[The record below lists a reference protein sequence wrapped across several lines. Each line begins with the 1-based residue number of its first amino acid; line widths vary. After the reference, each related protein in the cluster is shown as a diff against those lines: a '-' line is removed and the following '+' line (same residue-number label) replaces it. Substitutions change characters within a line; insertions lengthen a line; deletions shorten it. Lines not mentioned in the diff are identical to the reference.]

1 MHANGRPGP
10 SSGLF
15 SVGASIYEVRGTS
28 RAEARVV
35 ACSAVAHC
43 ADGATTCSLYGRT
56 GRARGVRSPPDSL
69 VSTFGHFLRGTLSS
83 DSLGTPCFLGFCPLY
98 CPCYSASCA
107 RSAQKLLSPERVVPK
122 SPVKTRVAFGGPPFA
137 SGNHEPALAALPLR
151 AAKRALPLVPCPS
164 MMHN

>member
-1 MHANGRPGP
+1 MRMGGRGQAPA
-10 SSGLF
+10 SFLL
-15 SVGASIYEVRGTS
+15 GASIYEVRGTS

-43 ADGATTCSLYGRT
+43 ADGTTTGSLYGRT
-56 GRARGVRSPPDSL
+56 GRARGARSPLGSL
-69 VSTFGHFLRGTLSS
+69 VSTYGHFLRGTLSS

-122 SPVKTRVAFGGPPFA
+122 SPVKARVTLGGPPFA
-137 SGNHEPALAALPLR
+137 FGDHEPALAALPLR

>member
-1 MHANGRPGP
+1 MRMGDRGQAPA
-10 SSGLF
+10 SFLL
-15 SVGASIYEVRGTS
+15 GASIYEVRGTS

-43 ADGATTCSLYGRT
+43 ADGTTTGSLYGRT
-56 GRARGVRSPPDSL
+56 GRARGARSPLGSL
-69 VSTFGHFLRGTLSS
+69 VSTYGHFLRGTLSS

-122 SPVKTRVAFGGPPFA
+122 SPVKARVTLGGPPFA
-137 SGNHEPALAALPLR
+137 FGDHEPALAALPLR

>member
-1 MHANGRPGP
+1 MRMGGRGQAPA
-10 SSGLF
+10 SFLL
-15 SVGASIYEVRGTS
+15 GASIYEVRGTS
-28 RAEARVV
+28 RAEAQVV

-43 ADGATTCSLYGRT
+43 ADGTTTGSLYGRT
-56 GRARGVRSPPDSL
+56 GGIHGARSPLGSL

-83 DSLGTPCFLGFCPLY
+83 DSLSTPCFLGFCSFY

-107 RSAQKLLSPERVVPK
+107 RSTQRLLSPERVVPK

-137 SGNHEPALAALPLR
+137 PCDHEPALAALPLR

>member
-1 MHANGRPGP
+1 MRMGGRGQAPASFLLGP
-10 SSGLF
+10 LF
-15 SVGASIYEVRGTS
+15 MKCEAPPAPRRGSLPVLLLPTARMAPQPARCTGGIRGA
-28 RAEARVV
+28 
-35 ACSAVAHC
+35 
-43 ADGATTCSLYGRT
+43 
-56 GRARGVRSPPDSL
+56 RSPLGSL

-83 DSLGTPCFLGFCPLY
+83 DSLGTPCFLGFCSLY

-137 SGNHEPALAALPLR
+137 PCDHEPALAALPLR
-151 AAKRALPLVPCPS
+151 PAKRALPLVPCPS

>member
-1 MHANGRPGP
+1 MRMGGRGQAPA
-10 SSGLF
+10 SFLL
-15 SVGASIYEVRGTS
+15 GASIYEVLGTS

-43 ADGATTCSLYGRT
+43 ADGTTTGSLYGRT
-56 GRARGVRSPPDSL
+56 GGIHGARSPLGSL

-83 DSLGTPCFLGFCPLY
+83 DSLSTPCFLGFCSLY
-98 CPCYSASCA
+98 CPRYSASRA
-107 RSAQKLLSPERVVPK
+107 RSTQKLLSPERVVPK
-122 SPVKTRVAFGGPPFA
+122 SPVKARVTLGGPPFA

-151 AAKRALPLVPCPS
+151 PAKRALPLVPRPP

>member
-1 MHANGRPGP
+1 MRMGGRGQAPASFLLGP
-10 SSGLF
+10 LH
-15 SVGASIYEVRGTS
+15 EVRGTS

-43 ADGATTCSLYGRT
+43 TDGTTTGSLYGRT
-56 GRARGVRSPPDSL
+56 GGTRGSRSPLGSL

-83 DSLGTPCFLGFCPLY
+83 DSLSTPCFLGFCSLY

-122 SPVKTRVAFGGPPFA
+122 SPVKARVTLGGPPFA
-137 SGNHEPALAALPLR
+137 SATTSRRWPPSLCALRSVLFRWCLAR
-151 AAKRALPLVPCPS
+151 R
-164 MMHN
+164 

>member
-1 MHANGRPGP
+1 MRMGGRGQAPA
-10 SSGLF
+10 SFLL
-15 SVGASIYEVRGTS
+15 GASIYKVRGTS

-43 ADGATTCSLYGRT
+43 ADGTTTGSLYGRT
-56 GRARGVRSPPDSL
+56 GRARGARSPLGSL
-69 VSTFGHFLRGTLSS
+69 VSTYGHFLRGTLSS

-122 SPVKTRVAFGGPPFA
+122 SPVKARVTLGGPPFA
-137 SGNHEPALAALPLR
+137 FGDHEPALAALPLR

>member
-1 MHANGRPGP
+1 MRMGGRGQAPA
-10 SSGLF
+10 SFLLGLLH
-15 SVGASIYEVRGTS
+15 EVRGTS

-43 ADGATTCSLYGRT
+43 ADGTTTGSLYGRT
-56 GRARGVRSPPDSL
+56 GGIHGARSPLGSL

-83 DSLGTPCFLGFCPLY
+83 DSLSTPCFLGFCSFY

-107 RSAQKLLSPERVVPK
+107 RSAQKLLSPERAVPK

>member
-1 MHANGRPGP
+1 MRMGGRGQAPA
-10 SSGLF
+10 SFLLGLLH
-15 SVGASIYEVRGTS
+15 EVRGTS
-28 RAEARVV
+28 RAEVRVV

-43 ADGATTCSLYGRT
+43 ADGTTTGSLYGRT
-56 GRARGVRSPPDSL
+56 GGIHGARSPLGRL

-83 DSLGTPCFLGFCPLY
+83 DSLSTPCFLDFCSFY

-137 SGNHEPALAALPLR
+137 PCDHEPALAALTLR
-151 AAKRALPLVPCPS
+151 AAKRALPLVPRPS

>member
-1 MHANGRPGP
+1 MRMRGRGQAP
-10 SSGLF
+10 
-15 SVGASIYEVRGTS
+15 ASFLLGSLHEVRGAS
-28 RAEARVV
+28 RVEARAV
-35 ACSAVAHC
+35 ACSAVARR

-56 GRARGVRSPPDSL
+56 GGVRGARSPPGSL

-83 DSLGTPCFLGFCPLY
+83 DLLSTPCFLGFCSLY

-122 SPVKTRVAFGGPPFA
+122 MPDKPRTAPGGPPFA
-137 SGNHEPALAALPLR
+137 SFDHEPVLTALPLR
-151 AAKRALPLVPCPS
+151 PAKHALPLVPHPP

>member
-1 MHANGRPGP
+1 MRMGGRGQAPA
-10 SSGLF
+10 SFLL
-15 SVGASIYEVRGTS
+15 GASIYEVRGTS

-43 ADGATTCSLYGRT
+43 ADGTTTGSLYGRT
-56 GRARGVRSPPDSL
+56 GGIHGARSPLGSL

-83 DSLGTPCFLGFCPLY
+83 DSLGAPCFLGFCSLY

-122 SPVKTRVAFGGPPFA
+122 SPVKARVTLGGPPFA

-151 AAKRALPLVPCPS
+151 AAERALPLVPRPP

>member
-1 MHANGRPGP
+1 MRMGGRGQAPA
-10 SSGLF
+10 SFLL
-15 SVGASIYEVRGTS
+15 GASIYEVRGTS

-43 ADGATTCSLYGRT
+43 ADGTTTGSLYGRT
-56 GRARGVRSPPDSL
+56 GGIHGARSPLGSL

-83 DSLGTPCFLGFCPLY
+83 DSLGTPCFLGFCSLY

-122 SPVKTRVAFGGPPFA
+122 SPVKARVTLGGPPFA
-137 SGNHEPALAALPLR
+137 PGNHEPALAALPLR
-151 AAKRALPLVPCPS
+151 AAKRALPLVPRPP